1 MIIRTATENDVNEIA
16 AVEAECFP
24 AAEAATRESI
34 AERLKQ
40 YPEHFWLGF
49 EDDRLVSFVN
59 GLVTDQKDLT
69 DDLYDN
75 AAAHNETGAWQM
87 IFGVDTVPEFRG
99 RGCAGTL
106 LQTAIAAAR
115 GQGRRGLVLTCKERL
130 LPFYAK
136 FGFQNEGVS
145 VSTHGGV
152 TWYQMRLTFR
162 DVS

>member
-1 MIIRTATENDVNEIA
+1 MIIRTATKNDVNEIA

-24 AAEAATRESI
+24 VAEAATKESI
-34 AERLKQ
+34 AARLQ
-40 YPEHFWLGF
+40 YYPNHFWLGI
-49 EDDRLVSFVN
+49 EDGRIVSFVN
-59 GLVTDQKDLT
+59 GLVTDRKDLT
-69 DDLYDN
+69 DDLYDD
-75 AAAHNETGAWQM
+75 AAAHDEKGAWQM

-106 LQTAIAAAR
+106 LQAAIDDAR
-115 GQGRRGLVLTCKERL
+115 RQGRRGLVLTCKERL

-152 TWYQMRLTFR
+152 TWYQMRLTF
-162 DVS
+162 

>member
-1 MIIRTATENDVNEIA
+1 MIIRTATKNDVNEIA

-24 AAEAATRESI
+24 AAEAASK
-34 AERLKQ
+34 ASLSKRLQ
-40 YPEHFWLGF
+40 YYPNHFWLGI
-49 EDDRLVSFVN
+49 EDGRIVSFVN
-59 GLVTDQKDLT
+59 GLVTDRKDLT
-69 DDLYDN
+69 DDLYDD
-75 AAAHNETGAWQM
+75 AAAHDEKGAWQM

-106 LQTAIAAAR
+106 LQTAIDDAR
-115 GQGRRGLVLTCKERL
+115 RQGRRGLVLTCKERL

-152 TWYQMRLTFR
+152 TWYQMRLTF
-162 DVS
+162 